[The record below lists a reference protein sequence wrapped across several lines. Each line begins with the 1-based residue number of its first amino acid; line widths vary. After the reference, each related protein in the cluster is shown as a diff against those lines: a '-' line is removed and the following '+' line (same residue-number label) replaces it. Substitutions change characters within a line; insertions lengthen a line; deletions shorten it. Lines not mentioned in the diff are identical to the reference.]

1 MRLLSAISI
10 LLLSLA
16 TNAENPTYP
25 LNYHVTLNPEHDRA
39 EVVIE
44 SDHRGLLKSLDFDI
58 SSGRYSNL
66 QATGELRIHG
76 DPALW
81 TPPKRN
87 ARLTLHAKIS
97 HERDPGE
104 YDALMTEDWAIFR
117 GDDIIPAARVR
128 TDGRAY
134 AEAWLE
140 FSLPKHWT
148 SVTTGWDKE
157 GARRFR
163 IDNPER
169 RFDRPTGWMIAGQLG
184 TRREKLGDTELVVS
198 APKGSSLRRMD
209 VVTLITNVWPE
220 VEQAFQ
226 TAPPKFAVIGH
237 GDPMWRGA
245 LSGPNA
251 LFLHGDRPMVSEN
264 GTSTVI
270 HELIHVVT
278 RIDSRDRSDWLVEGL
293 AEFYAVEL
301 LYRAGSLTEA
311 RRTRIM
317 EGLADWGSEVK
328 TLRKKRSAGATTAR
342 AVVLLDELDREIQ
355 SVTDGERNLDD
366 VMRVLIE
373 KRTVTTEMFVEV
385 VAEVMG
391 KPSKVLDTPLLRK
404 PSNTPQ
410 PKAQ

>member
-1 MRLLSAISI
+1 MRLLSVISI

-16 TNAENPTYP
+16 ANAENPTYP
-25 LNYHVTLNPEHDRA
+25 LHYHVTLNPEHDRA

-44 SDHRGLLKSLDFDI
+44 SDHHGLLKLLDFDI
-58 SSGRYSNL
+58 GSGRYSNL
-66 QATGELRIHG
+66 EANGELQLEDGRAI
-76 DPALW
+76 W

-87 ARLTLHAKIS
+87 ARLSLHVDVS

-104 YDALMTEDWAIFR
+104 YDSLMTEDWAIFR

-128 TDGRAY
+128 STVGAQ
-134 AEAWLE
+134 AEAWLH
-140 FSLPKHWT
+140 FTLPDHWT
-148 SVTTGWDKE
+148 SVSTGWKKA

-198 APKGSSLRRMD
+198 APKGSNLRRMD

-220 VEQAFQ
+220 VEKAFQ

-278 RIDSRDRSDWLVEGL
+278 RIDSRNQSDWLVEGL

-311 RRTRIM
+311 RRTRVM
-317 EGLADWGSEVK
+317 KGLADWGSDIK
-328 TLRKKRSAGATTAR
+328 TLRKKYSAGATSAR

-355 SVTDGERNLDD
+355 SATDGERNLDD
-366 VMRVLIE
+366 VARVLIE

-385 VAEVMG
+385 VEEVMG